1 MKTKKEDILW
11 KINSPDTLQLWPKS
25 SRECYISPP
34 FLPEE
39 FVSDANGIFAP
50 KNGSLDILGLY
61 GIKNAAFTTHRSQ
74 YYSERV
80 EKKFPTII
88 YTLRGTA
95 KVSFAGTSHA
105 LKKGSVFLSATGS
118 SSVLKAGRCWDVL
131 WFHIKE
137 CSEWENILGRECLVK
152 QSILADS
159 VASAAKIYAREIYS
173 REPSVCVLENAAV
186 LLCALLRKEF
196 SKNDS
201 VCAMITHAI
210 GTAEKFPCR
219 APSACKLAKSLSIS
233 VYELN
238 KACCKRVLK
247 YLCPFKSFQ
256 KEIRHFSV
264 KVCGQNLIFFIFFC
278 IFAFGKYGM
287 GISKIS
293 QSQRHSYCC
302 NNRHYFQCHESRRS
316 LKYFYPSGS

>member
-80 EKKFPTII
+80 KKKFPTII

-131 WFHIKE
+131 WFHIKG

-201 VCAMITHAI
+201 VCAMITRAI

-238 KACCKRVLK
+238 KACCKI
-247 YLCPFKSFQ
+247 KSRSYAGILSDA
-256 KEIRHFSV
+256 KMRIAADKISEGLPLSECAKIAGYS
-264 KVCGQNLIFFIFFC
+264 N
-278 IFAFGKYGM
+278 IFALSKAFKRRY
-287 GISKIS
+287 GIS
-293 QSQRHSYCC
+293 
-302 NNRHYFQCHESRRS
+302 
-316 LKYFYPSGS
+316 PSKFAGKT